1 MDYCEVVNQLLTVLV
16 LIYNKTDTICLC
28 DEMLQKYLVVDELI
42 QQLIV
47 REICADVGKVAQ
59 KLVVRQL
66 TKVNT
71 AMRDSKLQVTRE
83 HLPKN

>member
-1 MDYCEVVNQLLTVLV
+1 MDYCEVTSKLLTILT

-47 REICADVGKVAQ
+47 REICADIGKVAQ
-59 KLVVRQL
+59 KLVV
-66 TKVNT
+66 K
-71 AMRDSKLQVTRE
+71 
-83 HLPKN
+83 